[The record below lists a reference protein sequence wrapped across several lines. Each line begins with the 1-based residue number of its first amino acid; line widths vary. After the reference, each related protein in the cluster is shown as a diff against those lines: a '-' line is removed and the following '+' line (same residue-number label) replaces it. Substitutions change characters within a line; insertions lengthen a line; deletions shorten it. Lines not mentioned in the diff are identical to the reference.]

1 MVVNLNFKTAFLRFY
16 WNIEKLEINGLSIR
30 HNLLVTQQRLSWS
43 ISSKNPLQ
51 TRSRETDTKVNQNIF

>member
-1 MVVNLNFKTAFLRFY
+1 MVINLNFKTAFLRFY

-43 ISSKNPLQ
+43 ISSKKIQPLANAKQ
-51 TRSRETDTKVNQNIF
+51 RD

>member
-43 ISSKNPLQ
+43 ISSEKIQPLANAKQ
-51 TRSRETDTKVNQNIF
+51 RD

>member
-43 ISSKNPLQ
+43 ISSKKIQPLANAKQ
-51 TRSRETDTKVNQNIF
+51 RD